1 MKCRSASVVAPV
13 VPAWQCPRDDGAV
26 SVAPAMTAFTRSSQ
40 SPPIRITAFGG
51 LTITVDDRP
60 VRFGRTLP
68 RKPLALLGSLVTV
81 GERSIS
87 PHTAC
92 ESLWPEADGYDAY
105 RALVT
110 TVYRLRSLLRYR
122 DAVRFSAEGVRLEST
137 LVSVDAW
144 EFERALA
151 SSPTPP
157 QLAAVLERY
166 SGPFLGDDESVH
178 AFEARERLQRK
189 FARSVRSLGQHY
201 ETVGDVPAAIAL
213 YERALDAGAV
223 SEEIHVQLMW
233 CLAQAGQ
240 RSAAAQVFERCRALL
255 ARRLCITPSS
265 ATVLAFRSILAGG
278 DQPVTTTF

>member
-1 MKCRSASVVAPV
+1 MA
-13 VPAWQCPRDDGAV
+13 
-26 SVAPAMTAFTRSSQ
+26 AFTMTSQ
-40 SPPIRITAFGG
+40 NPLIRITAFGG
-51 LTITVDDRP
+51 LTLTVDDRL

-68 RKPLALLGSLVTV
+68 RKPLALLASLLTV

-122 DAVRFSAEGVRLEST
+122 DAVRFSAEGVRLERA

-144 EFERALA
+144 EFERVLA
-151 SSPTPP
+151 GSPTPP

-189 FARSVRSLGQHY
+189 FVRGVRSLGQQY
-201 ETVGDVPAAIAL
+201 EAAGDVPAAIAL
-213 YERALDAGAV
+213 YEHALDAGAV
-223 SEEIHVQLMW
+223 SEEIHVQLMR

-265 ATVLAFRSILAGG
+265 ATVVAFRSILAAGG
-278 DQPVTTTF
+278 DQPVTTTL